1 MSRGPAY
8 DAEVNICK
16 ILDPQDNS
24 GSPEEERGRVRLRA
38 DNVLALAQHQRHQ
51 RQVPAASSAASF
63 GRLSPV
69 TGRDRALGAVDSIH
83 RSRSRS
89 ASASLPIP
97 IPGAVNSRRLTF
109 HRAERAAAEDDSGND
124 SGDGSPGG
132 RLP

>member
-8 DAEVNICK
+8 DAE
-16 ILDPQDNS
+16 DNS
-24 GSPEEERGRVRLRA
+24 GPPEEERGRVRLRA
-38 DNVLALAQHQRHQ
+38 DNVLALAQHQRHRHQ
-51 RQVPAASSAASF
+51 RHQQQVPAASTAASF

-69 TGRDRALGAVDSIH
+69 TGRDRALGAVDSVH

-97 IPGAVNSRRLTF
+97 IPDAVNSRRLAF
-109 HRAERAAAEDDSGND
+109 HRAERAAAEDDSSND